1 MSPKSARDID
11 AARRARILTAAS
23 WSLAG
28 GVIGGLG
35 GWFIGV
41 GALVGFIV
49 GYVVTF
55 LISAVIVESV
65 GGVAEAIISPSGK
78 STPVIREYSYP
89 ESLAIRGRYEDA
101 IDAYQVCCSDYPED
115 PEPYVRIGRIYRD
128 NLSQYD
134 EALLWFK
141 RARSEATVNRG
152 IELLITQ
159 EIIEIYTMRLN
170 TPERAI
176 PELARLAEK
185 YAGDPAG
192 DSAKQELNRLRE
204 GLGEQS

>member
-1 MSPKSARDID
+1 MSPKSPRDID
-11 AARRARILTAAS
+11 SARRARLLMAAS

-28 GVIGGLG
+28 GAIGGFAG
-35 GWFIGV
+35 RFIGV

-49 GYVVTF
+49 GFAVTF
-55 LISAVIVESV
+55 LISVVIVESA
-65 GGVAEAIISPSGK
+65 GGVAGAMISPSGK
-78 STPVIREYSYP
+78 STPFIREYSYP

-128 NLSQYD
+128 NLNQHD

-141 RARSEATVNRG
+141 RARSEATVHRG
-152 IELLITQ
+152 VELLITQ
-159 EIIEIYTMRLN
+159 EIIEIYTNRLN

-185 YAGDPAG
+185 YAGDPSG
-192 DSAKQELNRLRE
+192 DSAQRELNRLRE
-204 GLGEQS
+204 GLEEQS

>member
-1 MSPKSARDID
+1 MSPKAPRDFD
-11 AARRARILTAAS
+11 AARRARILMAAS

-28 GVIGGLG
+28 GAIGGLA

-41 GALVGFIV
+41 GALIGFIV
-49 GYVVTF
+49 GFSVT
-55 LISAVIVESV
+55 LTVSLVIVEGAGKLV
-65 GGVAEAIISPSGK
+65 GTIHGPSGK
-78 STPVIREYSYP
+78 STPVVREYSYP

-101 IDAYQVCCSDYPED
+101 IDAYQVCCTDYPED
-115 PEPYVRIGRIYRD
+115 PEPYVRVARIYRD

-141 RARSEATVNRG
+141 RARTEATISRG
-152 IELLITQ
+152 HELLITQ
-159 EIIEIYTMRLN
+159 EIIEIYTRKLN

-176 PELARLAEK
+176 PELARIAQK
-185 YAGDPAG
+185 YAGDPG
-192 DSAKQELNRLRE
+192 GESAKQELHRLRK

>member
-1 MSPKSARDID
+1 MSPKSPRDID
-11 AARRARILTAAS
+11 AARRARILMAAS

-28 GVIGGLG
+28 GVIGGFAG
-35 GWFIGV
+35 RFIGV
-41 GALVGFIV
+41 GALIGFIA
-49 GYVVTF
+49 GFSVTF
-55 LISAVIVESV
+55 LVSLAIVEGV
-65 GGVAEAIISPSGK
+65 GNLMGTIHNPSGK

-101 IDAYQVCCSDYPED
+101 IDVYQVCCTDYPED

-128 NLSQYD
+128 NLNQHD

-141 RARSEATVNRG
+141 RARSEATVHRG

-159 EIIEIYTMRLN
+159 EIIEIYTRRMN

-204 GLGEQS
+204 GLGE

>member
-1 MSPKSARDID
+1 MSPKSPRDID

-41 GALVGFIV
+41 GALFGFVV

-134 EALLWFK
+134 EAIPWFK

-152 IELLITQ
+152 VELLITQ
-159 EIIEIYTMRLN
+159 EIIEIYTMKLN
-170 TPERAI
+170 TPARAI
-176 PELARLAEK
+176 PELARLAER

-204 GLGEQS
+204 GLGDQS